1 MTAIRL
7 SPVAP
12 KPFKENMK
20 GFCVVKVE
28 AVSVDILFIIYC
40 QVAPLNGERLQA
52 RTLADLAEISRQGIF
67 RVIEHIALNRRHPRS
82 KCVRI
87 FLALYEKRDL
97 RRESMEEKVMMV
109 SLYGQRV
116 RCSFLIVAIRS
127 NQFQALHF
135 RVDA

>member
-40 QVAPLNGERLQA
+40 QVAPLN
-52 RTLADLAEISRQGIF
+52 
-67 RVIEHIALNRRHPRS
+67 V
-82 KCVRI
+82 
-87 FLALYEKRDL
+87 
-97 RRESMEEKVMMV
+97 
-109 SLYGQRV
+109 QRGTAA
-116 RCSFLIVAIRS
+116 SE
-127 NQFQALHF
+127 NTG
-135 RVDA
+135 

>member
-1 MTAIRL
+1 MTAIRM
-7 SPVAP
+7 SHVAP
-12 KPFKENMK
+12 KPFKENIK

-52 RTLADLAEISRQGIF
+52 RTDLAEISRQGIF

-109 SLYGQRV
+109 SLYGHRV

-127 NQFQALHF
+127 NQFRALQF
-135 RVDA
+135 EST

>member
-1 MTAIRL
+1 M
-7 SPVAP
+7 
-12 KPFKENMK
+12 
-20 GFCVVKVE
+20 VKVE

-67 RVIEHIALNRRHPRS
+67 RVIEHIALNRRHPMS

-109 SLYGQRV
+109 SLCGHHV

-127 NQFQALHF
+127 NQF
-135 RVDA
+135 RVLQFEST